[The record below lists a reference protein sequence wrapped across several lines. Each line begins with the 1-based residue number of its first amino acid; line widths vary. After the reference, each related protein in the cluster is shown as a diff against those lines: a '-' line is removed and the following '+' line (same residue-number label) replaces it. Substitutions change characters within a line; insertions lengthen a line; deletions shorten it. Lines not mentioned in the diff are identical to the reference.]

1 MTIGTFQRAGYEGIG
16 LYSAIE
22 QQCAVDLS
30 DNTNLWGPAPSAVA
44 AIRNSGDRISR
55 YPASYSTSL
64 VRALSEYLAVPAE
77 CIATGCGSDDVLDS
91 AIRAFVE
98 PGGVVAMCDPTFS
111 MIPVFARLNGAV
123 PVKIPFV
130 DSGRLDVEALLSSRA
145 RLIYLCSPNNPTGS
159 AVPPRQI
166 DELLARFDGVVILD
180 AAYAEFSDDPFTRMA
195 STSDNL
201 VVTRT
206 MSKAFGLAGIRVGYS
221 VSSPALAAEIL
232 KSRGPYKISSSSEL
246 AAVAALE
253 NDIAWMRS
261 CVEQT
266 QANRNSLEQRLES
279 LGFQA
284 LASSANFLMIPV
296 AHATSV
302 AGKLASLGVGVR
314 AFSDLAGIGDAI
326 RVTIGPEKMMES
338 FVNAFVQAVA

>member
-1 MTIGTFQRAGYEGIG
+1 MTVRTFQRAGYEGIG

-30 DNTNLWGPAPSAVA
+30 DNTNLWGPAPSAIA
-44 AIRNSGDRISR
+44 AIRSSGERIAR
-55 YPASYSTSL
+55 YPAAYSTSL
-64 VRALSEYLAVPAE
+64 VRAFSEYLAVPPE

-111 MIPVFARLNGAV
+111 MIPVFTRLNGAV

-130 DSGRLDVEALLSSRA
+130 ESGRLDVEALLSSRA

-159 AVPPRQI
+159 VVRPEQI
-166 DELLARFDGVVILD
+166 EDLLARFDGVVILD
-180 AAYAEFSDDPFTRMA
+180 AAYAEFSDDPFTAMA
-195 STSDNL
+195 STRDNL

-221 VSSPALAAEIL
+221 VSSPALAAEIS
-232 KSRGPYKISSSSEL
+232 KSRGPYKISSSSES
-246 AAVAALE
+246 AAVAAIE

-261 CVEQT
+261 CVEEM
-266 QANRNSLEQRLES
+266 QANRNSLGQKLES

-296 AHATSV
+296 ANATSV
-302 AGKLASLGVGVR
+302 GEKLASLGVGVR

-326 RVTIGPEKMMES
+326 RVTIGPEKMMER
-338 FVNAFVQAVA
+338 FVDAFVQAVA